1 MHDLLLQLLY
11 DIIAIL
17 VPILVGYAIAW
28 LQ

>member
-1 MHDLLLQLLY
+1 MHDLFLQLLY

-28 LQ
+28 L